1 MPPPAPAPLQP
12 PPPQM
17 GAAAPPARPGA
28 GPGTGY
34 SLAAPTPAPA
44 PGRMPGGPG
53 GMAANAEQLLGKFQ
67 ALSMGPVGPA
77 APGQPQQNVSIDPN
91 EFPRPTGPQVD
102 QLLGPQETDP
112 LACDPRHV
120 RMTVHAVP
128 QSAEL
133 RKRWQLPYGAIIHPM
148 AKLEEPVPV
157 VSFGAAGVLRCRRCR
172 AYINP
177 YVQFLDGGRRWACN
191 FCGQPNDVP
200 VEYFCALDHQG
211 KRKDLAERPEL
222 LRGAVE
228 FVAPAEYMV
237 RPPMPPTYVF
247 LIDVSHAA
255 VVSGAVHTALQG
267 IKANLDRLP
276 GDTRTQVGFVTFDST
291 VHFYRIRQGASG
303 PAMLVASDLEDMFLP
318 TPEDLVVNLS
328 ENREAVEATIYTIGK
343 AFEGTQKSESCLG
356 AALQGAFLAMEKVG
370 GKLQLFCT
378 SPATKG
384 PGKMKP
390 GRDNS
395 SLYGGE
401 KEHTLRCPDDPF
413 WRNFGTECSKNQI
426 SVDVFCSAGQFTDVA
441 SIAGAAHWSGG
452 QVYYY
457 PGFNAVRDGPKMFA
471 ELGHNLSRETGW
483 EAVMRIRMGKGLRVS
498 SFHGHFV
505 MRSSDLM
512 SLPIVDQDKAFAVQ
526 IGHDE
531 QLLNG
536 PVTYM
541 QSALLYTSSSGE
553 RRIRVHTLAIPIV
566 NDLSQLYKAADGAA
580 SAALLARLGVEKA
593 GSSRLADACQA
604 VQHKTVGALREY
616 RMMYSAQLHAQNK
629 LVFPENLRLLPVL
642 CLGAVKSA
650 ALRGGSK
657 DVMPDERA
665 ATAFEALAMDVDS
678 CMRFLYPR
686 VFALHTID
694 VAGGSK
700 VGLLAE
706 GGGGTVLPAPIPAS
720 MELLSPE
727 GLYLVDNGR
736 LMIVWVGRAAS
747 ADLMQS
753 VFGVGPDAAPEQ
765 LGNLQV
771 EPARDNELSRRVAAI
786 IQAQRGRRG
795 VHQLVFV
802 VRQGDPLE
810 AHVKPYFVEDRQQAS
825 MSYLEF
831 LAHVHKS
838 VMAAP
843 TQSR

>member
-1 MPPPAPAPLQP
+1 MQPAPPGMAPAPLQP

-28 GPGTGY
+28 GPGTG
-34 SLAAPTPAPA
+34 SSRAAPTPAPA

-291 VHFYRIRQGASG
+291 VHFYQIRQGASG

-328 ENREAVEATIYTIGK
+328 ENREAVEATIDTIGK
-343 AFEGTQKSESCLG
+343 AFEGSQKSESCLG

-452 QVYYY
+452 QAHPHGQGPPRELVPRARRDALLGPHVPAHRR
-457 PGFNAVRDGPKMFA
+457 PGQGVRRADRARRAAAQRLGHLHAVCPA
-471 ELGHNLSRETGW
+471 VHLELGRAPDPGAHAGHPHRERPLAALQGRRRRRQRGPLGAPRRG
-483 EAVMRIRMGKGLRVS
+483 EGGQLAPGGRLPGGAAQDGRRAPGVPHDVLGPAARAEQAGLPREPPPPPGALPGGRQERGPPRGLEGRHAGRARGHGLRGPG
-498 SFHGHFV
+498 HGRRLVHA
-505 MRSSDLM
+505 
-512 SLPIVDQDKAFAVQ
+512 LP
-526 IGHDE
+526 
-531 QLLNG
+531 LPPRL
-536 PVTYM
+536 
-541 QSALLYTSSSGE
+541 
-553 RRIRVHTLAIPIV
+553 R
-566 NDLSQLYKAADGAA
+566 AAHH
-580 SAALLARLGVEKA
+580 R
-593 GSSRLADACQA
+593 
-604 VQHKTVGALREY
+604 
-616 RMMYSAQLHAQNK
+616 
-629 LVFPENLRLLPVL
+629 
-642 CLGAVKSA
+642 
-650 ALRGGSK
+650 RGG
-657 DVMPDERA
+657 
-665 ATAFEALAMDVDS
+665 
-678 CMRFLYPR
+678 
-686 VFALHTID
+686 
-694 VAGGSK
+694 
-700 VGLLAE
+700 
-706 GGGGTVLPAPIPAS
+706 
-720 MELLSPE
+720 
-727 GLYLVDNGR
+727 
-736 LMIVWVGRAAS
+736 
-747 ADLMQS
+747 
-753 VFGVGPDAAPEQ
+753 
-765 LGNLQV
+765 
-771 EPARDNELSRRVAAI
+771 
-786 IQAQRGRRG
+786 
-795 VHQLVFV
+795 
-802 VRQGDPLE
+802 
-810 AHVKPYFVEDRQQAS
+810 RQQGG
-825 MSYLEF
+825 
-831 LAHVHKS
+831 
-838 VMAAP
+838 
-843 TQSR
+843 